1 VVGLLLV
8 LLFHVRRYGT
18 LPSAARTHAPL
29 ERASLLAVEG
39 CLRSLAYP
47 PTMMSCAAAA
57 PLMVYMKKETSLNL
71 TKSEIG
77 TGNILAVAANI
88 VARFCTGCAAHP
100 ALNPHTRWPW
110 PSDEHT

>member
-1 VVGLLLV
+1 MRPPPLC
-8 LLFHVRRYGT
+8 RTR
-18 LPSAARTHAPL
+18 ARACLQPND
-29 ERASLLAVEG
+29 A
-39 CLRSLAYP
+39 CLRVLANQP
-47 PTMMSCAAAA
+47 APTFRVAAA
-57 PLMVYMKKETSLNL
+57 PLMVYMKKPTSLNL
-71 TKSEIG
+71 SKSEIG